1 MEQFENLENLE
12 ILAFSD
18 ITSLDSTE
26 SLHSPEE
33 AGAELCEVNT
43 PENLT
48 EKNIDLEN
56 AEDVSEKLRFQ
67 GEDLEIVT
75 DAEATD
81 QIAEY
86 LDGVENL
93 KYENWCNLPLDER
106 AKLLNELEEKI
117 ASIEHRPALTVN
129 VEKMK
134 RNEFGYQCSS
144 ENRIALNSLYVGSND
159 AAAHRKMIETIV
171 HEGRHAYQHYN
182 VDVKSIHESGSE
194 VATWRENFY
203 DSKFG
208 YYSYEGKMV
217 PILTREGIKN
227 ADFRLYY
234 YQPVEIDARNFA
246 SDVIAKLGQ
255 GGLFGS
261 E

>member
-18 ITSLDSTE
+18 ITSLDSME
-26 SLHSPEE
+26 SLQSPEE

-48 EKNIDLEN
+48 EKNIDLES
-56 AEDVSEKLRFQ
+56 AEDVSEKLCFQ

-75 DAEATD
+75 DAEATEK
-81 QIAEY
+81 IAEY
-86 LDGVENL
+86 LDGIENL
-93 KYENWCNLPLDER
+93 KYENWCKLSLDER
-106 AKLLNELEEKI
+106 AKLLNELEKNI

-129 VEKMK
+129 IEKMK

-144 ENRIALNSLYVGSND
+144 ESRIALNSLYVGSND
-159 AAAHRKMIETIV
+159 AAAHRKMIETII

-203 DSKFG
+203 DPQYG
-208 YYSYEGKMV
+208 YYSYEGKLV
-217 PILTREGIKN
+217 PILTKEGIKN
-227 ADFRLYY
+227 GDFRLYY

-246 SDVIAKLGQ
+246 SDVMAKLEL
-255 GGLFGS
+255 GGLFANK
-261 E
+261 